1 MSPHPCAKVKRIAYI
16 QRTVY
21 SIVATTVPSRN
32 HQENGSMTLSGQ
44 CSSTL
49 TLWFKKAIGIIISL
63 KSTSVASLVTIKQRI
78 KRYWVDIT
86 KHQQFDLDL
95 LLYDLKIHRGYLFS
109 EGIHSTM
116 FGNFQAKE
124 SKDIER
130 SSLGLETDRQSQN
143 NMFPFQ
149 KRARNI
155 HVDNITQNSDLRAK
169 MLIS

>member
-1 MSPHPCAKVKRIAYI
+1 
-16 QRTVY
+16 
-21 SIVATTVPSRN
+21 
-32 HQENGSMTLSGQ
+32 
-44 CSSTL
+44 
-49 TLWFKKAIGIIISL
+49 
-63 KSTSVASLVTIKQRI
+63 
-78 KRYWVDIT
+78 
-86 KHQQFDLDL
+86 
-95 LLYDLKIHRGYLFS
+95 
-109 EGIHSTM
+109 M

-143 NMFPFQ
+143 NMLPFQ